1 MTHIQYL
8 HREEAPGVMPGRLYP
23 PIARLTRRDRD
34 VMALV
39 LAGHR
44 NAEIAR
50 RLNIQLQTLKNAL
63 SAIYDKLGV
72 STRLQLAVLLLRDGT
87 PVTGGSRALAGAA
100 PCTLPP
106 PAALSRV

>member
-1 MTHIQYL
+1 MTHIQDL
-8 HREEAPGVMPGRLYP
+8 QRAETPDVMPGRLYT

-72 STRLQLAVLLLRDGT
+72 STRLQLAVLLLRDAAPDT
-87 PVTGGSRALAGAA
+87 RGGRALPGA
-100 PCTLPP
+100 PCTLPA
-106 PAALSRV
+106 PAALSRI

>member
-1 MTHIQYL
+1 
-8 HREEAPGVMPGRLYP
+8 MPGHLYP
-23 PIARLTRRDRD
+23 MTVLTPRDRD

-39 LAGHR
+39 LAGHT

-72 STRLQLAVLLLRDGT
+72 SSRLQLAVLLLRDGDNVVN
-87 PVTGGSRALAGAA
+87 P
-100 PCTLPP
+100 
-106 PAALSRV
+106 